1 MEAGSALQSTRLT
14 KDQPGAG
21 ILHVLGAGL
30 GTAPGPVESD
40 TVIVIGRHGS
50 QGRLLQRKP
59 LLVSCLETHSS
70 QTLKE

>member
-14 KDQPGAG
+14 KNQAGAG

-40 TVIVIGRHGS
+40 TVIGRHGS
-50 QGRLLQRKP
+50 QGWLLQRKP